1 MALFKSKAQTLSALK
16 LKNAKIPKFI
26 FFNVGSYKKRK
37 NFFINT
43 IMNKFNNKIAIRS
56 SSLNEDNYKTSN
68 AGKYQSFLNIHA
80 LDFKTIEEKIDLVI
94 SSYKKDKKIKKN
106 EILVQEMTTNIK
118 FSGVLTN
125 VNKENCAPYILINYS
140 EGKQTDVVTSGK
152 KNTKNFV
159 FYKYSTNKPTE
170 KFLKKLIDLTFELE
184 SMSKAKFLDLEFAVD
199 KRNNIFLLQ
208 LRPLVIKKSKVKQP
222 IQNINKMLTRLEK
235 KIEKLQN
242 PHHDLEGTS
251 TAFGVM
257 PDWNPA
263 EMIGLKPKAL
273 SLSLYQE
280 LITDKVWS
288 EQRSNYGF
296 RNISSN
302 QLMVIFFGIPYIDL
316 RVDFNSWIPRKLENK
331 ITSKLINFYMNKFKK
346 NIYLHDK
353 IEFGIVY
360 TCFTAD
366 TNQKIKNDLK
376 NNFSAK
382 EIKKI
387 IKSLKNINQIAI
399 NNFKIDKN
407 KISILKTNLNK
418 IKKSGM
424 YNIEKIYW
432 LIEDCKRYGTL
443 PFAGLARCAFISR
456 DILNSFVNTKIL
468 TKKELESFLKSI
480 KTISTEINS
489 NVNKISPK
497 KFKTRYG
504 HIRPNTYD
512 IESKNYAENYKNY
525 FNLSSFSSEINKS
538 VFKFTTKQKNKINK
552 FIKDS
557 ELNINFNDL
566 INFIRESTQQREYS
580 KFVFTKNIDYIFK
593 HLKLLGRRINIKNQ
607 DLAFI
612 NIKTIKDLYYNL
624 SNHNIQDKLKSEI
637 KINKKDYKENKF
649 IKLPEVI
656 TNKNDIY
663 FFKETENKINF
674 IGSDKIS
681 EDIVILNKNNK
692 IDLKNKIVVIE
703 NADPGYDYIFSH
715 KIKGL
720 ITKFGGINSHMSIRC
735 NELNLPAA
743 IGIGEKKYK
752 EIINSK
758 KILLDCENNMLNII
772 Q

>member
-16 LKNAKIPKFI
+16 LKNARIPKFI
-26 FFNVGSYKKRK
+26 FFDVRSYNKKK
-37 NFFINT
+37 
-43 IMNKFNNKIAIRS
+43 KFLFSKIKSKFDKKIAIRS
-56 SSLNEDNYKTSN
+56 SSLNEDNFKTSN
-68 AGKYQSFLNIHA
+68 AGKYESFLNIQA
-80 LDFKTIEEKIDLVI
+80 SDTKTIQEKIDLVI
-94 SSYKKDKKIKKN
+94 SSYKKDKKIDNN
-106 EILVQEMTTNIK
+106 EILIQEMTTNIK

-125 VNKENCAPYILINYS
+125 VNKENCAPYIIINYS
-140 EGKQTDVVTSGK
+140 EGKQTDVVTSGQK
-152 KNTKNFV
+152 STKNFV
-159 FYKYSTNKPTE
+159 FYKYSKNKPTE

-208 LRPLVIKKSKVKQP
+208 LRPLVIKKSKTKQP

-235 KIEKLQN
+235 KIKKLQN

-353 IEFGIVY
+353 IEFDIVY

-512 IESKNYAENYKNY
+512 IESKNYEENYKNY

-538 VFKFTTKQKNKINK
+538 VFKFTTKQKIKVNK

-566 INFIRESTQQREYS
+566 INFITESIQQREYS

-637 KINKKDYKENKF
+637 RINKRDYKENKF

-692 IDLKNKIVVIE
+692 INLKNKIVVIE

-720 ITKFGGINSHMSIRC
+720 ITKFGGVNSHMSIRC

-772 Q
+772 R

>member
-1 MALFKSKAQTLSALK
+1 MALFRSKAQTLSALK
-16 LKNAKIPKFI
+16 LRNAKIPKFI
-26 FFNVGSYKKRK
+26 FFDVASYKKRK
-37 NFFINT
+37 NFFSNI
-43 IMNKFNNKIAIRS
+43 IKRKFNKKIAIRS
-56 SSLNEDNYKTSN
+56 SSLNEDNFRTSN
-68 AGKYQSFLNIHA
+68 AGKYQSFLNINPS
-80 LDFKTIEEKIDLVI
+80 DFKNTQKKIDLVI

-106 EILVQEMTTNIK
+106 EILIQEMTTNIK

-125 VNKENCAPYILINYS
+125 VDKKNCAPYILINYS
-140 EGKQTDVVTSGK
+140 EGKQTDVVTSGQ

-159 FYKYSTNKPTE
+159 FYRYSKNKPKE

-184 SMSKAKFLDLEFAVD
+184 STSKTKFLDLEFAID
-199 KRNNIFLLQ
+199 KKNNIFLLQ
-208 LRPLVIKKSKVKQP
+208 LRPLIVKKSKIKQP
-222 IQNINKMLTRLEK
+222 IKNINTMLIRLEK

-242 PHHDLEGTS
+242 PHHDLEGVS

-263 EMIGLKPKAL
+263 EMIGLKPKTL

-288 EQRSNYGF
+288 EQRFNYGF
-296 RNISSN
+296 KNISSN

-316 RVDFNSWIPRKLENK
+316 RVDFNSWVPRKLEKK
-331 ITSKLINFYMNKFKK
+331 ISSKLMNFYMNKFKK

-353 IEFGIVY
+353 IEFGIVF

-376 NNFSAK
+376 KFSSN

-387 IKSLKNINQIAI
+387 VKSLKNINQLAI
-399 NNFKIDKN
+399 NNFETDKKKILL
-407 KISILKTNLNK
+407 LKTKLNK

-432 LIEDCKRYGTL
+432 LIEDCKKYGTL

-468 TKKELESFLKSI
+468 TQKELESFLKSI

-489 NVNKISPK
+489 NINKISPK
-497 KFKTRYG
+497 KFKTKYG

-512 IESKNYAENYKNY
+512 IESKNYEENYKNY
-525 FNLSSFSSEINKS
+525 FNHSSFTPERKKL
-538 VFKFTTKQKNKINK
+538 VFKFSLKQKTKINK
-552 FIKDS
+552 FIKESGLD
-557 ELNINFNDL
+557 INFKGL
-566 INFIRESTQQREYS
+566 IKFLRESIRQREYS
-580 KFVFTKNIDYIFK
+580 KFIFTKNIDYIFK
-593 HLKLLGRRINIKNQ
+593 HLKLLGKRHNIKNE
-607 DLAFI
+607 DLPFI

-637 KINKKDYKENKF
+637 NINKKDYNENKS

-674 IGSDKIS
+674 IGSKKIS
-681 EDIVILNKNNK
+681 EDIVILSRNKK
-692 IDLKNKIVVIE
+692 TSLKNKIVVIE

-743 IGIGEKKYK
+743 IGIGEKKYR
-752 EIINSK
+752 EVIVSK
-758 KILLDCENNMLNII
+758 KILLDCENNMLNVI